1 MAACRPASTRAFTWA
16 LALAA
21 LAVAVRER
29 GEGEGGVPP
38 WGPLVPTRTLAA
50 GLVSPRKRAAHPR
63 TRLPARSLL

>member
-29 GEGEGGVPP
+29 GEGEGASP

-63 TRLPARSLL
+63 TRLPSRSLL